1 MRPIDRIYEVVTETG
16 VPERKV
22 ASTIA
27 RLCGISPQ
35 AVYAWRRGDIT
46 DISADYIATI
56 ARRYKTS
63 SDYLISGHENEIS
76 RKRDDRDAALA
87 EFNDFAMKLNSSPI
101 YAADL
106 NALRQ
111 ERKSGINEK
120 RKEYMIPLSAW
131 DDDTP
136 LDDDEVARPCFTE
149 VEASAGAG
157 KTVVQENHGPKI
169 RFSRRTLSKCG
180 VLEDNAYGIKVS
192 GNSMMPVLPHGATI
206 GVDVGN
212 KSIVDGEM
220 YAIDHDGMLRVKMLY
235 RVPGNQV
242 RLASFNREEYK
253 DETVSMNEVK
263 VIGRV
268 FWYSVLR

>member
-1 MRPIDRIYEVVTETG
+1 METSEKIQRITA
-16 VPERKV
+16 KK
-22 ASTIA
+22 
-27 RLCGISPQ
+27 GIS
-35 AVYAWRRGDIT
+35 RGDI
-46 DISADYIATI
+46 IEATG
-56 ARRYKTS
+56 ANKSTVSTWFSGVSKPS
-63 SDYLISGHENEIS
+63 SKHINKLCRLLECDPDWLL
-76 RKRDDRDAALA
+76 DDLA
-87 EFNDFAMKLNSSPI
+87 PYYQLPEGVRVKETPA
-101 YAADL
+101 
-106 NALRQ
+106 
-111 ERKSGINEK
+111 
-120 RKEYMIPLSAW
+120 EYMVPLSAW

-136 LDDDEVARPCFTE
+136 IDDDEVARPCFTE

-169 RFSRRTLSKCG
+169 RFSRRTLRKSG
-180 VLEDNAYGIKVS
+180 VLEENAYGIKVS

-206 GVDVGN
+206 GVDVG
-212 KSIVDGEM
+212 KKTIVDGEM

>member
-1 MRPIDRIYEVVTETG
+1 MANRLQKEQSQVSQFAGKNRKKGIGDMIAAQIETAYGLQPGWMDQPHINLWESVGFEFTKLQKSMLLFKGGMKIGQDLVVSVNDALNDNTQQPNKTKVSERP
-16 VPERKV
+16 
-22 ASTIA
+22 A
-27 RLCGISPQ
+27 
-35 AVYAWRRGDIT
+35 
-46 DISADYIATI
+46 
-56 ARRYKTS
+56 
-63 SDYLISGHENEIS
+63 
-76 RKRDDRDAALA
+76 
-87 EFNDFAMKLNSSPI
+87 
-101 YAADL
+101 
-106 NALRQ
+106 
-111 ERKSGINEK
+111 
-120 RKEYMIPLSAW
+120 EYMVPLSAW
-131 DDDTP
+131 DDETP

-169 RFSRRTLSKCG
+169 RFSRRTLRKCG
-180 VLEDNAYGIKVS
+180 VLEENAYGIKVS

-206 GVDVGN
+206 GVDVG
-212 KSIVDGEM
+212 KKTIVDGEM
-220 YAIDHDGMLRVKMLY
+220 YAVDHDGMLRVKMLY